1 MAIPD
6 LAWTVVS
13 FILTLLVFSYIFGDN
28 PVFRFSLALLV
39 GCTTGYFAV
48 IILQQ
53 FIGPRI
59 LLTFQSGSYQLAAV
73 PLILSIL
80 LLFRLIPR
88 YSQLG
93 NISMG
98 FLVGTGAAVIIGGA
112 IFGTL
117 IPQVSASIRQFSSWQ
132 FLASP
137 VGLVKFLEGGLILFG
152 TISSLL
158 YFQFTLRRK
167 DESTNAAP
175 GMFRWMRPAGK
186 FFIVSTLGAVFA
198 GVFSASITAL
208 VSRLAF
214 LWETVRLLIG

>member
-1 MAIPD
+1 LVIPD

-28 PVFRFSLALLV
+28 HVFRFSLALLV

-48 IILQQ
+48 ILIQQ

-59 LLTFQSGSYQLAAV
+59 LLTFQSGSYQLAAI
-73 PLILSIL
+73 PLVLSIL

-88 YSQLG
+88 YSRLG

-117 IPQVSASIRQFSSWQ
+117 IPQVNASIRQFSSWQ
-132 FLASP
+132 SLANP
-137 VGLVKFLEGGLILFG
+137 VGLIKFLEGGLILFG
-152 TISSLL
+152 TVTSLL
-158 YFQFTLRRK
+158 YFQFTLRKK

-175 GMFRWMRPAGK
+175 GMCGWMRPAGK
-186 FFIVSTLGAVFA
+186 FFIVATLGAVFA

-214 LWETVRLLIG
+214 LWESVRLFIG